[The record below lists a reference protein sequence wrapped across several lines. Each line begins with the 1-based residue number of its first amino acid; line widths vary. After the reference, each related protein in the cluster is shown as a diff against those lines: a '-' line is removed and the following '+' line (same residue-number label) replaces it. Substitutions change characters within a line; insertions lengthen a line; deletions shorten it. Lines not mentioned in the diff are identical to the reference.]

1 MTSYR
6 PALKTAGY
14 GIFAFLI
21 GVWTLPG
28 AALGVAMFAP
38 SLFTPFNGFFFGA
51 LVMYAAA
58 GLGMPL
64 VLLLTGIK
72 IVAAS
77 RGWWWLVAW
86 TATVATGFAFEYA
99 TLPFLISM
107 ARARGARRPLALA
120 GACLGRRLRAARRGG
135 GTAPCW
141 LAARRSQAD
150 SIRSMMTL
158 LRGGELGG
166 SKRNRTLSPGLRRA
180 IRRYIP
186 LLPSR
191 VSRMMSA

>member
-6 PALKTAGY
+6 PALKTADY

-38 SLFTPFNGFFFGA
+38 WLAPSLFTPFNGFFFGA
-51 LVMYAAA
+51 LVIYAAA

-72 IVAAS
+72 IVATS
-77 RGWWWLVAW
+77 LGWWWLVAW

-107 ARARGARRPLALA
+107 ARARGTLAGHWHWEALA
-120 GACLGRRLRAARRGG
+120 WGG
-135 GTAPCW
+135 GFVLLAVVAELLLAGWPRVAAKPTA
-141 LAARRSQAD
+141 
-150 SIRSMMTL
+150 
-158 LRGGELGG
+158 
-166 SKRNRTLSPGLRRA
+166 
-180 IRRYIP
+180 
-186 LLPSR
+186 
-191 VSRMMSA
+191 SAK